1 MKYDAGQIR
10 KMKAENFQ
18 EYDNTLQNAI
28 ADLMETC
35 NELETEGGSSAA
47 EDITYDNETSGLTA
61 EDVQAAIDEVYAA
74 IPEVPTEYAA
84 EDITYDNEFYP
95 EVAEVKGALDQIF
108 TVLDEVDAGNIDYD
122 NDESGLEAED
132 VQAAIDEVYNAIPEV
147 PTEYAATDITYTNE
161 SIPSATEV
169 AGALD
174 VIVNIIR
181 GDILT
186 KIEATVI
193 NTQSSVAMDA
203 NASLIDG
210 RIISI
215 VPVSGAESAVAG
227 SSIDG
232 TGVLTVTL
240 VEAQATGDAV
250 FNVYVQ
256 KAVSA

>member
-35 NELETEGGSSAA
+35 NELEAEGGSSTA
-47 EDITYDNETSGLTA
+47 EDITYETDFYPEVAEVGAALDQIFTVLDAVDASNIEYDNKTSGLEA

-74 IPEVPTEYAA
+74 IPEIPTEYTA
-84 EDITYDNEFYP
+84 EDITYTNN
-95 EVAEVKGALDQIF
+95 
-108 TVLDEVDAGNIDYD
+108 VL
-122 NDESGLEAED
+122 
-132 VQAAIDEVYNAIPEV
+132 
-147 PTEYAATDITYTNE
+147 TDI
-161 SIPSATEV
+161 TEV

-174 VIVNIIR
+174 AIVTIIR
-181 GDILT
+181 GDFLT
-186 KIEATVI
+186 KIEVTVL
-193 NTQSSVAMDA
+193 NTQSSKAMDA

-210 RIISI
+210 RIVSI

-240 VEAQATGDAV
+240 VEAQTAGNAV

-256 KAVSA
+256 KVVPA